1 MKLDAFLTE
10 TRSQLES
17 ALANSF
23 SNANSDHLRA
33 AIHYSLLDGGKRF
46 RPALVRAAAMI
57 NGVEG
62 NVWLVAAQAVEM
74 IHVYSLIHD
83 DLPAMDNDDL
93 RRGKATNHKAFDE
106 ATAILAGD
114 ALQTEAFSLIAQSN
128 QLNDTQARQMTQT
141 LATASGATGMVGGQM
156 IDLLSE
162 QKSLNVEELAN
173 LHRLKTGALIKAA
186 LRLGLLCSP
195 KVTQRQLVA
204 IENYG
209 DALGLAF
216 QIMDDVLD
224 VTSSTAVLG
233 KPQGSDLAAQKSTY
247 VKLLGLQGA
256 KDKATEQ
263 HALATQCLK
272 TLNQDEQSVLWQLA
286 DYVLLRDH

>member
-1 MKLDAFLTE
+1 MKLEAFLAE
-10 TRSQLES
+10 TRLQLEG
-17 ALANSF
+17 ALEDSF
-23 SNANSDHLRA
+23 SGANSDHLRT
-33 AIHYSLLDGGKRF
+33 AIHYSLLEGGKRF
-46 RPALVRAAAMI
+46 RPALVRAAALSA
-57 NGVEG
+57 GVED
-62 NVWLVAAQAVEM
+62 NLWLVPAQAVEM
-74 IHVYSLIHD
+74 IHVYSLVHD

-114 ALQTEAFSLIAQSN
+114 ALQTEAFSLIAQSK

-141 LATASGATGMVGGQM
+141 LSSASGATGMVGGQM

-162 QKSLNVEELAN
+162 QKSLNVDELAN

-195 KVTQRQLVA
+195 NVTQNQLNA
-204 IENYG
+204 MEHYG

-216 QIMDDVLD
+216 QITDDVLD

-233 KPQGSDLAAQKSTY
+233 KPQGSDQAAQKSTY

-256 KDKATEQ
+256 KDKAAEQ
-263 HALATQCLK
+263 HALATQSLK
-272 TLNQDEQSVLWQLA
+272 TLKQDEQSVLWQLA